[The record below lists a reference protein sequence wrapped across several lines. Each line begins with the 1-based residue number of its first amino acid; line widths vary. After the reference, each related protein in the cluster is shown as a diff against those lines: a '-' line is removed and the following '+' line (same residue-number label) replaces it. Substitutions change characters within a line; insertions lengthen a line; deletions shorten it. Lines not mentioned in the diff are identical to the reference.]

1 MTDYRKSPLV
11 ALASLLVV
19 GLLLQPQA
27 SLAGSDEDAAETV
40 TSMAK
45 ELEQQGFEFRSD
57 VWVKDLQSDVGKAVR
72 VQLFKG
78 NDYRFCIAV
87 PARSGVQITAAVL
100 DFSGKPGGDIQP
112 LADGSGLILSYKPK
126 KTGAYA
132 VAIRQTE
139 AGKQKTTSCALITGY
154 K

>member
-1 MTDYRKSPLV
+1 MFDSRKSPFLVLV
-11 ALASLLVV
+11 ALLSASLL
-19 GLLLQPQA
+19 PPFPSA
-27 SLAGSDEDAAETV
+27 RAGSEEDATATV
-40 TSMAK
+40 AAMAS
-45 ELEQQGFEFRSD
+45 ELEKQGFEFRSD
-57 VWVKDLQSDVGKAVR
+57 VWVKDLQADVGKAVR

-100 DFSGKPGGDIQP
+100 DFSGKPSGEIQP

-139 AGKQKTTSCALITGY
+139 EGKHKTTACALITGY

>member
-1 MTDYRKSPLV
+1 MSDFRKSPFLVLV
-11 ALASLLVV
+11 ALLAASLLHP
-19 GLLLQPQA
+19 LQ
-27 SLAGSDEDAAETV
+27 STRAGSEEDATATV
-40 TSMAK
+40 MAMSA
-45 ELEQQGFEFRSD
+45 ELEKQGFEFRSD
-57 VWVKDLQSDVGKAVR
+57 VWVKDLQADVGKAVR

-87 PARSGVQITAAVL
+87 PGRSGVQITAAVL

-139 AGKQKTTSCALITGY
+139 SGKHKTTACALITGY